1 MKKKTRYQV
10 KDPLVDEKHGIL
22 KNKFKITDKEK
33 LQLIETDHLAEAYR
47 KAVSEYGADHTF
59 TEKDIRYPHKLF
71 LGDIYSWAGKYRTV
85 DISSEDIRYCHA
97 AYIQPEMQKYSKML
111 ETMTPFIQNLPQ
123 TQLAYLLAKIH
134 GELIVIHPFRD
145 GNGRTTRLLGDLL
158 LMQGG
163 YKMLRSDAF
172 YEEPFV
178 EKYHDAIRRV
188 WHLEDYS
195 GLTDLFRPLLE
206 KQA

>member
-1 MKKKTRYQV
+1 MKKKTRYHV
-10 KDPLVDEKHGIL
+10 KDPLVDKKHGIL

-59 TEKDIRYPHKLF
+59 TE
-71 LGDIYSWAGKYRTV
+71 
-85 DISSEDIRYCHA
+85 
-97 AYIQPEMQKYSKML
+97 
-111 ETMTPFIQNLPQ
+111 
-123 TQLAYLLAKIH
+123 
-134 GELIVIHPFRD
+134 
-145 GNGRTTRLLGDLL
+145 
-158 LMQGG
+158 
-163 YKMLRSDAF
+163 
-172 YEEPFV
+172 V

-188 WHLEDYS
+188 WHLADYS

>member
-47 KAVSEYGADHTF
+47 KAVSEYGTEHTF
-59 TEKDIRYPHKLF
+59 TEKDIRHLHKLF
-71 LGDIYSWAGKYRTV
+71 LGDIYSWAGKYRAV

-111 ETMTPFIQNLPQ
+111 ETMTPFIQKLPQ

-188 WHLEDYS
+188 WHLTDYS